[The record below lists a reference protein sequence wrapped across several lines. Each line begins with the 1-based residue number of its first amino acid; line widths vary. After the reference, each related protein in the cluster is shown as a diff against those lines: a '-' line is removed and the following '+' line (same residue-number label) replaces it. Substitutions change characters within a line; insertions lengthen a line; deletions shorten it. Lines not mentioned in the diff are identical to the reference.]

1 MFMDFVTK
9 EGTTYYLKAQTG
21 NVALIGLKMYKRH
34 SAFPTFCSQQDIV
47 QEPTE
52 AFSVT

>member
-1 MFMDFVTK
+1 MPKKINEIIEAYMFMDFVTK

-34 SAFPTFCSQQDIV
+34 SAFPTFCSQ
-47 QEPTE
+47 
-52 AFSVT
+52 